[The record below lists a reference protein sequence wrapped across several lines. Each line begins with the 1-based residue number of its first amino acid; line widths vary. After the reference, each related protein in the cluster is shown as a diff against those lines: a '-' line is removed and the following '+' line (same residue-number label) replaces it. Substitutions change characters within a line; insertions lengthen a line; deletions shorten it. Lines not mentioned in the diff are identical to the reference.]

1 MSRIITTRG
10 LKAMMDVKERFV
22 LVNVLDPEVYE
33 DEHICGSINIPFME
47 IEYKA
52 PGFLK
57 KDETIIVHC
66 TGPACTASETI
77 ADKLAQM
84 GYTDVI
90 RYKGGMEEWKK
101 AGYCLEGMAHGETV

>member
-1 MSRIITTRG
+1 MTRTITTKG
-10 LKAMMDVKERFV
+10 LKALMKVKERFV

-47 IEYKA
+47 VEHRA
-52 PGFLK
+52 PGLLK

-66 TGPACTASETI
+66 TGPKCTASETV
-77 ADKLAQM
+77 AERLVQM

-90 RYKGGMEEWKK
+90 RYKGGIEEWKK
-101 AGYCLEGMAHGETV
+101 AGYCLEGRAHLETV